1 MPSCISTLASVLLL
15 SATSSANL
23 NHFSVG
29 TLANGKVGDTVAR
42 NGQVNAGWDT
52 APYRT
57 YSTSADSSQAFYPFM
72 HEATDPNTVFTVTSI
87 TAEAAHNFAGCKPA
101 WKGGSAPPSL
111 IAKPMI
117 NGTLPDPIEFEFNC
131 LQAGQS
137 KLNVRESQGL
147 GCSVLSWYRR
157 PCCERSLCIVH
168 VCVVCHPGVL

>member
-15 SATSSANL
+15 SATASANL

-29 TLANGKVGDTVAR
+29 TLANGKVGDTVVR

-72 HEATDPNTVFTVTSI
+72 HDATDPNTAFTVTSI
-87 TAEAAHNFAGCKPA
+87 TAEASHNFAGCKPA
-101 WKGGSAPPSL
+101 WKGGAAPPSL
-111 IAKPMI
+111 IAKPII
-117 NGTLPDPIEFEFNC
+117 NDTIPDAIEFSFNC

-147 GCSVLSWYRR
+147 GCSVLVPS
-157 PCCERSLCIVH
+157 SL
-168 VCVVCHPGVL
+168 L